1 MFKQKKIAIMGTG
14 NIAGIMAQTI
24 KKMKNVK
31 CYAVASRDL
40 NRANSFAK
48 KYGVKK
54 AYGSYEEMVMDSKI
68 DLVYIATP
76 HSEHYQNMKLCIEN
90 GRAVLCEKA
99 FTANARQAEE
109 IFELARE
116 KGVFVTEAMW
126 TRYMPMLSTIRGIL
140 SSGMIGV
147 PSMLTCNLGYHLV
160 NIPRM
165 MEPALAGGAL
175 LDLGVYTINFA
186 SMMFGADVTRIN
198 SSCSMTPTGVD
209 ASDSITMTFR
219 DGKMAVL
226 NSTMLGMS
234 DRRGIIYG
242 TSGYM
247 EIENINNF
255 EAVTVYDRN
264 RKVIKSVKAP
274 KQISGYEYEVMSS
287 LNAIERGQIECW
299 EMPHAET
306 LRIMHIMDDLRQAW
320 GIVYPFEEDE
330 TVDEKLTGMSE
341 KNSTFEEEDVVA
353 ESQKMLAED
362 KLFVESQEIVVED
375 KMLVEPQVTQIEIVA
390 AEESPIVMMESM
402 SVAENDSEHIFD
414 AEIVKEEI
422 TQE

>member
-1 MFKQKKIAIMGTG
+1 MLKQKRIAIMGTG

-31 CYAVASRDL
+31 CYAVASRDS
-40 NRANSFAK
+40 NRAKEFAK

-99 FTANARQAEE
+99 FTANAKQAED
-109 IFELARE
+109 IFKLAKE
-116 KGVFVTEAMW
+116 NGVFVAEAMW

-140 SSGMIGV
+140 NSGIIGM

-186 SMMFGADVTRIN
+186 SMMFGTEVTRIN
-198 SSCSMTPTGVD
+198 SSCTMTQTGVD
-209 ASDSITMTFR
+209 ASNSITMTFR

-226 NSTMLGMS
+226 DSTMLGMS

-255 EAVTVYDRN
+255 ESVTVYDRN
-264 RKVIKSVKAP
+264 RKVMKSVKAP

-306 LRIMHIMDDLRQAW
+306 LRIMQIMDDLRKAW
-320 GIVYPFEEDE
+320 GVVYSFEEAESSNAEILNTE
-330 TVDEKLTGMSE
+330 TTLMSE
-341 KNSTFEEEDVVA
+341 IDTA
-353 ESQKMLAED
+353 
-362 KLFVESQEIVVED
+362 VVEEVIATE
-375 KMLVEPQVTQIEIVA
+375 MEIVA
-390 AEESPIVMMESM
+390 AEQPVAVMQ
-402 SVAENDSEHIFD
+402 ENTFVTEDTPYHIFD
-414 AEIVKEEI
+414 AEIVKEEM